1 MKRIRQCILFLLV
14 LVLCGGLWVRS
25 NRLYFSPEAAFH
37 GAERG
42 LRYGPSEEI
51 LLTYPRGDGSQIYV
65 GKWNNGLSVIPVEQY
80 LGLFWRMSNGVSVEG
95 YRTLYGD
102 VDAMLTEENMLVGLS
117 LLTEVTEV
125 TCLFYS
131 MADEVEDLKSVKEI
145 TLPVA
150 ENGFFHEKMDF
161 PQANPGLFYVGYVEG
176 RTETGEVVYRNGQDE
191 DGKYYDAEGHQPQ
204 VSSVGGWAD
213 ENINERIAR
222 P

>member
-14 LVLCGGLWVRS
+14 MVLCGGLWVRS

-117 LLTEVTEV
+117 LLPEVTEV

-131 MADEVEDLKSVKEI
+131 MADEVEDLKPVKEI

-161 PQANPGLFYVGYVEG
+161 PQANPGMFYVGYVEG

>member
-1 MKRIRQCILFLLV
+1 MKRIRQCMLFLLV

-65 GKWNNGLSVIPVEQY
+65 GKWNNGLSMIPVEQY
-80 LGLFWRMSNGVSVEG
+80 LGLFWRMSTGVSVEG

-117 LLTEVTEV
+117 LLPEVTEV

-131 MADEVEDLKSVKEI
+131 MEDEVEDLKPVEEI

-161 PQANPGLFYVGYVEG
+161 PQEKSDMFYVGYVEG

-191 DGKYYDAEGHQPQ
+191 DGKYYDAEGHQPMIF
-204 VSSVGGWAD
+204 SIGGWAY
-213 ENINERIAR
+213 ENIEDRKAR
-222 P
+222 

>member
-117 LLTEVTEV
+117 LLPEVTEV

-131 MADEVEDLKSVKEI
+131 MADEVEDLKPVKEI

>member
-1 MKRIRQCILFLLV
+1 MKRIKQCMLFLLV
-14 LVLCGGLWVRS
+14 LILCGGLWVMS

-51 LLTYPRGDGSQIYV
+51 LLTYPRGDGSEIYV
-65 GKWNNGLSVIPVEQY
+65 GRWNNGFSVIPVEPY
-80 LGLFWRMSNGVSVEG
+80 LGLFWRMSTDVAVEG
-95 YRTLYGD
+95 YHSMYGD
-102 VDAMLTEENMLVGLS
+102 VDARLTKESVLVGLS
-117 LLTEVTEV
+117 LLPEVTEV

-131 MADEVEDLKSVKEI
+131 MEDEVEDLKPVEEI

-161 PQANPGLFYVGYVEG
+161 PQEKADMFYVGYVEG
-176 RTETGEVVYRNGQDE
+176 RTSAGEVVYREGLGK
-191 DGKYYDAEGHQPQ
+191 DGKEYDVEGHQPQ
-204 VSSVGGWAD
+204 ISSVGGWAYED
-213 ENINERIAR
+213 VKERKAR

>member
-1 MKRIRQCILFLLV
+1 MKRIRQCMLFLLV

-42 LRYGPSEEI
+42 LRYGSSEEI
-51 LLTYPRGDGSQIYV
+51 LLIYPRGDGSQIYV
-65 GKWNNGLSVIPVEQY
+65 GKWNNGLSVIPVEPY
-80 LGLFWRMSNGVSVEG
+80 LGLFWRMSTNVPVEG
-95 YRTLYGD
+95 YHTLYGD

-117 LLTEVTEV
+117 LLPKVTEV
-125 TCLFYS
+125 NCLFYS
-131 MADEVEDLKSVKEI
+131 MEDEVEDLKPVEEI

-161 PQANPGLFYVGYVEG
+161 PQEKADMFYVGYIEG

-191 DGKYYDAEGHQPQ
+191 DGKYYDAEGHQPMIF
-204 VSSVGGWAD
+204 SIGGWAY
-213 ENINERIAR
+213 ENIEDRKAR
-222 P
+222 

>member
-1 MKRIRQCILFLLV
+1 MKRIRQCMLFLLV

-80 LGLFWRMSNGVSVEG
+80 LGLFWRMSTGVSVEG
-95 YRTLYGD
+95 YRTLYGN

-117 LLTEVTEV
+117 LLPEVTEV

-131 MADEVEDLKSVKEI
+131 MKDEVEDLKPVEEI
-145 TLPVA
+145 SLPVA

-161 PQANPGLFYVGYVEG
+161 PQEKSDMFYVGYVEG

-191 DGKYYDAEGHQPQ
+191 DGKYYDAEGHQPMIF
-204 VSSVGGWAD
+204 SIGGWAY
-213 ENINERIAR
+213 ENIEDRKAR
-222 P
+222 

>member
-1 MKRIRQCILFLLV
+1 MKRIRQCMLFLLV

-42 LRYGPSEEI
+42 LRYGSSEEI
-51 LLTYPRGDGSQIYV
+51 LLIYPRGDGSQIYV
-65 GKWNNGLSVIPVEQY
+65 GKWNNGLSVIPVEPY
-80 LGLFWRMSNGVSVEG
+80 LGLFWRMSTNVPVEG
-95 YRTLYGD
+95 YHTLYGD

-117 LLTEVTEV
+117 LLPKVTEV

-131 MADEVEDLKSVKEI
+131 MEDEVEDLKPVEEI

-161 PQANPGLFYVGYVEG
+161 PQEKADMFYVGYVEG

-191 DGKYYDAEGHQPQ
+191 DGKYYDAEGHQPMIF
-204 VSSVGGWAD
+204 SIGGWAY
-213 ENINERIAR
+213 ENIEDRKAR
-222 P
+222 

>member
-51 LLTYPRGDGSQIYV
+51 LLTYPSGDGSQIYV
-65 GKWNNGLSVIPVEQY
+65 GKWNNGFSVIPVEQY
-80 LGLFWRMSNGVSVEG
+80 LGMFWRMSNGVSVEG

-117 LLTEVTEV
+117 LLPEVTEV

-131 MADEVEDLKSVKEI
+131 MADEVEDLKPVKEI

-161 PQANPGLFYVGYVEG
+161 PQANPGMFYVGYVEG
-176 RTETGEVVYRNGQDE
+176 RTETGEVVYRNGQDK

>member
-117 LLTEVTEV
+117 LLPEATEV

-131 MADEVEDLKSVKEI
+131 MADEVEDLKPVKEI

-161 PQANPGLFYVGYVEG
+161 PQANPGMFYVGYVEG

>member
-1 MKRIRQCILFLLV
+1 MKRIRQCMLFLLV
-14 LVLCGGLWVRS
+14 LVLCGGLWIRS

-65 GKWNNGLSVIPVEQY
+65 GKWNNGLSVIPVEPY
-80 LGLFWRMSNGVSVEG
+80 LGLFWRMSTGVSVEG

-117 LLTEVTEV
+117 LLSEVTEV

-131 MADEVEDLKSVKEI
+131 MEDEVEDLKPVEEI

-150 ENGFFHEKMDF
+150 ENGFFHEKIDF
-161 PQANPGLFYVGYVEG
+161 PQEKSDMFYVGYIEG

-191 DGKYYDAEGHQPQ
+191 DGKYYDAEGHQPMIF
-204 VSSVGGWAD
+204 SIGGWAY
-213 ENINERIAR
+213 ENIEDRKAR
-222 P
+222 

>member
-1 MKRIRQCILFLLV
+1 MKRIRQCMLFLLV

-25 NRLYFSPEAAFH
+25 NRLYFSPEATFH

-65 GKWNNGLSVIPVEQY
+65 GKWNNGLSMIPVEPY
-80 LGLFWRMSNGVSVEG
+80 LGLFWRMSTNVPVEG
-95 YRTLYGD
+95 YHTLYGD

-117 LLTEVTEV
+117 LLPKVTEV

-131 MADEVEDLKSVKEI
+131 MEDEVEDLKPVEEI
-145 TLPVA
+145 SLPVA

-161 PQANPGLFYVGYVEG
+161 PQEKSDMFYVGYVEG

-191 DGKYYDAEGHQPQ
+191 DGKYYDAEGHQPMIF
-204 VSSVGGWAD
+204 SIGGWAY
-213 ENINERIAR
+213 ENIEDRKAR
-222 P
+222 

>member
-1 MKRIRQCILFLLV
+1 MKRIRQCMLFLLV

-80 LGLFWRMSNGVSVEG
+80 LGLFWRMSTGVSVEG

-117 LLTEVTEV
+117 LLPEVTEV

-131 MADEVEDLKSVKEI
+131 MEDEVEDLKPVEEI

-161 PQANPGLFYVGYVEG
+161 PQEKADMFYVGYIEG

-191 DGKYYDAEGHQPQ
+191 DGKYYDAEGHQPMIF
-204 VSSVGGWAD
+204 SIGGWAY
-213 ENINERIAR
+213 ENIEDRKAR
-222 P
+222 

>member
-1 MKRIRQCILFLLV
+1 MKRIRQCMLFLLV

-80 LGLFWRMSNGVSVEG
+80 LGLFWRMSTGVSVEG

-117 LLTEVTEV
+117 LLPEVTEV
-125 TCLFYS
+125 ICLFYS
-131 MADEVEDLKSVKEI
+131 MEDEVEDLKPVEEI
-145 TLPVA
+145 SLPVA
-150 ENGFFHEKMDF
+150 EDGFFHEKMDF
-161 PQANPGLFYVGYVEG
+161 PQEKSDMFYVGYIEG

-191 DGKYYDAEGHQPQ
+191 DGKYYDAEGHQPMIF
-204 VSSVGGWAD
+204 SIGGWAY
-213 ENINERIAR
+213 ENIEDRKAR
-222 P
+222 

>member
-95 YRTLYGD
+95 YSTLYGD

-117 LLTEVTEV
+117 LLPEVTEV

-131 MADEVEDLKSVKEI
+131 MADEVEDLKPVKEI

-161 PQANPGLFYVGYVEG
+161 PQANPGMFYVGYVEG

-191 DGKYYDAEGHQPQ
+191 DGKYYDAEGHQPS

>member
-14 LVLCGGLWVRS
+14 LVLCGGLWIMS
-25 NRLYFSPEAAFH
+25 NRLYFSPEGAFH

-65 GKWNNGLSVIPVEQY
+65 GKWNHGFSMIPVEPY

-117 LLTEVTEV
+117 LLPEVTEV

-131 MADEVEDLKSVKEI
+131 MADEVEDLKPVKEI

-161 PQANPGLFYVGYVEG
+161 PQANPGMFYVGYVEG

>member
-102 VDAMLTEENMLVGLS
+102 VDALLTEENMLVGLS
-117 LLTEVTEV
+117 LLPEVTEV

-131 MADEVEDLKSVKEI
+131 MADEVEDLKPVKEI

-161 PQANPGLFYVGYVEG
+161 PQANPGMFYVGYVEG
-176 RTETGEVVYRNGQDE
+176 RTETGEVVYRNGQDK

>member
-1 MKRIRQCILFLLV
+1 MKRIRQCMLFLLV
-14 LVLCGGLWVRS
+14 LVLCGGLWIRS

-65 GKWNNGLSVIPVEQY
+65 GKWNNGLSVIPVEPY
-80 LGLFWRMSNGVSVEG
+80 LGLFWRMSTGVSVEG
-95 YRTLYGD
+95 YRTLYGN

-117 LLTEVTEV
+117 LLPEVTEV

-131 MADEVEDLKSVKEI
+131 MEDEVEDLKPVKEI
-145 TLPVA
+145 SLPVA

-161 PQANPGLFYVGYVEG
+161 PQEKADMFYVGYVEG

-191 DGKYYDAEGHQPQ
+191 DGKYYDAEGHQPMIF
-204 VSSVGGWAD
+204 SIGGWAY
-213 ENINERIAR
+213 ENIEDRKAR
-222 P
+222 

>member
-1 MKRIRQCILFLLV
+1 MKRIRQCMLFLLV
-14 LVLCGGLWVRS
+14 LVLCGGLWIRS

-65 GKWNNGLSVIPVEQY
+65 GKWNNGLSMIPVEQY
-80 LGLFWRMSNGVSVEG
+80 LGLFWRMSTNVPVEG
-95 YRTLYGD
+95 YHTLYGD

-117 LLTEVTEV
+117 LLPEVTEV

-131 MADEVEDLKSVKEI
+131 MEDEVEDLKPVEEI

-150 ENGFFHEKMDF
+150 ENGFFYEKMDF
-161 PQANPGLFYVGYVEG
+161 PQEKADMFYVGYVEG

-191 DGKYYDAEGHQPQ
+191 DGKYYDAEGHQPMIF
-204 VSSVGGWAD
+204 SIGGWAY
-213 ENINERIAR
+213 ENIEDRKAR
-222 P
+222 

>member
-1 MKRIRQCILFLLV
+1 MKRIRQCMLFLLV
-14 LVLCGGLWVRS
+14 LVLCGGLWIRS

-80 LGLFWRMSNGVSVEG
+80 LGLFWRMSTGVSVEG
-95 YRTLYGD
+95 YRTLYGN
-102 VDAMLTEENMLVGLS
+102 VDAMLTKENMLVGLS
-117 LLTEVTEV
+117 LLPEVTEV

-131 MADEVEDLKSVKEI
+131 MEDEVEDLKPVEEI
-145 TLPVA
+145 SLPVA

-161 PQANPGLFYVGYVEG
+161 PQEKADMFYVGYVEG

-191 DGKYYDAEGHQPQ
+191 DGKYYDAEGHQPMIF
-204 VSSVGGWAD
+204 SIGGWAY
-213 ENINERIAR
+213 ENIEDRKAR
-222 P
+222 

>member
-1 MKRIRQCILFLLV
+1 MKRIRQCMLFLLV
-14 LVLCGGLWVRS
+14 LVLCGGLWIRS

-80 LGLFWRMSNGVSVEG
+80 LGLFWRMSTGVSVEG
-95 YRTLYGD
+95 YRTLYGN

-117 LLTEVTEV
+117 LLPEVTEV

-131 MADEVEDLKSVKEI
+131 MEDEVEDLKPVEEI

-161 PQANPGLFYVGYVEG
+161 PQEKADMFYVGYIEG

-191 DGKYYDAEGHQPQ
+191 DGKYYDAEGHQPMIF
-204 VSSVGGWAD
+204 SIGGWAY
-213 ENINERIAR
+213 ENIEDRKAR
-222 P
+222 

>member
-1 MKRIRQCILFLLV
+1 MKRIRQCMLFLLV

-80 LGLFWRMSNGVSVEG
+80 LGLFWRMSTGVSVEG

-117 LLTEVTEV
+117 LLPEVTEV

-131 MADEVEDLKSVKEI
+131 MEDEVEDLKPVEEI

-161 PQANPGLFYVGYVEG
+161 PQEKADMFYVGYIEG

-204 VSSVGGWAD
+204 VPSVGGWAD

>member
-1 MKRIRQCILFLLV
+1 MKRIRQCMLFLLV

-65 GKWNNGLSVIPVEQY
+65 GKWNNGLSVIPVEPY
-80 LGLFWRMSNGVSVEG
+80 LGLFWRMSTGVSVEG

-117 LLTEVTEV
+117 LLSEVTEV

-131 MADEVEDLKSVKEI
+131 MEDEVEDLKPVEEI

-150 ENGFFHEKMDF
+150 ENGFFHEKIDF
-161 PQANPGLFYVGYVEG
+161 PQEKSDMFYVGYIEG

-191 DGKYYDAEGHQPQ
+191 DGKYYDAEGHQPMIF
-204 VSSVGGWAD
+204 SIGGWAY
-213 ENINERIAR
+213 ENIEDRKAR
-222 P
+222 

>member
-14 LVLCGGLWVRS
+14 MVLCGGLWVRS

-117 LLTEVTEV
+117 LLPEATEV

-131 MADEVEDLKSVKEI
+131 MADEVEDLKPVKEI

-161 PQANPGLFYVGYVEG
+161 PQANPGMFYVGYVEG

>member
-14 LVLCGGLWVRS
+14 IVLCGGLWVRS

-117 LLTEVTEV
+117 LLPEVTEV

-131 MADEVEDLKSVKEI
+131 MADEVEDLKPVKEI

-161 PQANPGLFYVGYVEG
+161 PQANPGMFYVGYVEG

-213 ENINERIAR
+213 ETINERIAR

>member
-1 MKRIRQCILFLLV
+1 MKRIRQCMLFLLV
-14 LVLCGGLWVRS
+14 LVLCGGLWIRS

-37 GAERG
+37 GVERG

-80 LGLFWRMSNGVSVEG
+80 LGLFWRMSTGVSVEG

-117 LLTEVTEV
+117 LLPEVTEV

-131 MADEVEDLKSVKEI
+131 MADEVEDLKPVEEI
-145 TLPVA
+145 SLPVA

-161 PQANPGLFYVGYVEG
+161 PREKADMFYVGYIEG

-191 DGKYYDAEGHQPQ
+191 DGKYYDAEGHQPMIF
-204 VSSVGGWAD
+204 SIGGWAY
-213 ENINERIAR
+213 ENIEDRKAR
-222 P
+222 

>member
-1 MKRIRQCILFLLV
+1 MKRIRQCMLFLLV
-14 LVLCGGLWVRS
+14 LVLCGGLWIRS

-80 LGLFWRMSNGVSVEG
+80 LGLFWRMSTGVSVEG

-117 LLTEVTEV
+117 LLSEVTEV

-131 MADEVEDLKSVKEI
+131 MEDEVEDLKPVEEI

-150 ENGFFHEKMDF
+150 ENGFFYEKMDF
-161 PQANPGLFYVGYVEG
+161 PQEKADMFYVGYVEG

-191 DGKYYDAEGHQPQ
+191 DGKYYDAEGHQPMIF
-204 VSSVGGWAD
+204 SIGGWAY
-213 ENINERIAR
+213 ENIEDRKAR
-222 P
+222 